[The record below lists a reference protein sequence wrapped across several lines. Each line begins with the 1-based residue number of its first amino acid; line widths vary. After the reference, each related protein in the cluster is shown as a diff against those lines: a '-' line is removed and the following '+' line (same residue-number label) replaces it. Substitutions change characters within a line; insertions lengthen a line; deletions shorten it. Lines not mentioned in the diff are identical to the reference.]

1 MSGGGKGGQ
10 STTEVKIPEWL
21 ETAARG
27 NIGRA
32 ENVAALGPMPYYGPD
47 VAAMTPMQTA
57 AGQGINTAAGAFG
70 LGTTDLSMG
79 MPAPQTFAGG
89 VQGYSSGG
97 LYDQSLAELQRR
109 APGQYNAI
117 TGMFINPQTGA
128 APLSFGSSVP
138 TFMPSMPTIPAPA
151 PAPVVDRG
159 GSDRAP
165 LAFGG
170 SNAGAGGGRGTT
182 SMATPAS
189 YMPGGVN
196 TRNPNSAVNRVA
208 AALSRP
214 QSAPT
219 QANRPVARSVA
230 TTNPSA
236 STQASMAKAA
246 AANAANRTATSA
258 KSGAGSSSSSS
269 ASTAAAAKAAAD
281 KAAADKAAAERA
293 ARDRIA
299 AAEKAAADKKA
310 ADAKAAE
317 ARAAAER
324 QARDRIAAAERDR
337 AASNRAAANKS
348 TRDAAQGKGGKS
360 GPSSRGNRSSGGSNA
375 TRR

>member
-1 MSGGGKGGQ
+1 MSGGGKGGK
-10 STTEVKIPEWL
+10 STTEVKIPDWL
-21 ETAARG
+21 ESAARS

-138 TFMPSMPTIPAPA
+138 AMPPMAAAPVTYPQ

-170 SNAGAGGGRGTT
+170 GAGRGTT

-189 YMPGGVN
+189 YMPGGIN
-196 TRNPNSAVNRVA
+196 TNNPNSVANRVA
-208 AALSRP
+208 AALSGP
-214 QSAPT
+214 QRAPT
-219 QANRPVARSVA
+219 QADRPVARPAGIS
-230 TTNPSA
+230 P
-236 STQASMAKAA
+236 AKG
-246 AANAANRTATSA
+246 TSKGDN
-258 KSGAGSSSSSS
+258 KSGS
-269 ASTAAAAKAAAD
+269 
-281 KAAADKAAAERA
+281 
-293 ARDRIA
+293 
-299 AAEKAAADKKA
+299 
-310 ADAKAAE
+310 
-317 ARAAAER
+317 
-324 QARDRIAAAERDR
+324 
-337 AASNRAAANKS
+337 
-348 TRDAAQGKGGKS
+348 KGGAS
-360 GPSSRGNRSSGGSNA
+360 SSGGNKGGGSRGGSSG
-375 TRR
+375 RR

>member
-1 MSGGGKGGQ
+1 MSNGGKGGK

-27 NIGRA
+27 NIARA
-32 ENVAALGPMPYYGPD
+32 ENVAGLGYTPYYGPD

-151 PAPVVDRG
+151 PVVDRG

-170 SNAGAGGGRGTT
+170 GGSSAGRAAGGFTSVRDMFDGGGAGRSGSTFSGG
-182 SMATPAS
+182 P
-189 YMPGGVN
+189 
-196 TRNPNSAVNRVA
+196 
-208 AALSRP
+208 LSG
-214 QSAPT
+214 
-219 QANRPVARSVA
+219 
-230 TTNPSA
+230 
-236 STQASMAKAA
+236 
-246 AANAANRTATSA
+246 AANRAGISPA
-258 KSGAGSSSSSS
+258 KGKSDGKSVSKGGSKGGGSSSGG
-269 ASTAAAAKAAAD
+269 
-281 KAAADKAAAERA
+281 
-293 ARDRIA
+293 
-299 AAEKAAADKKA
+299 
-310 ADAKAAE
+310 
-317 ARAAAER
+317 
-324 QARDRIAAAERDR
+324 
-337 AASNRAAANKS
+337 N
-348 TRDAAQGKGGKS
+348 KGG
-360 GPSSRGNRSSGGSNA
+360 GSRGGSA
-375 TRR
+375 GRR

>member
-1 MSGGGKGGQ
+1 MSGGGKGGK

-21 ETAARG
+21 EAAARS

-109 APGQYNAI
+109 APGQYDAI

-151 PAPVVDRG
+151 VKPNPNMGDVG
-159 GSDRAP
+159 G
-165 LAFGG
+165 FGNMSNKPSPSG
-170 SNAGAGGGRGTT
+170 SGTT
-182 SMATPAS
+182 SMATIGS
-189 YMPGGVN
+189 YLPGGVN
-196 TRNPNSAVNRVA
+196 TNKPTSAANIAA
-208 AALSRP
+208 AALTSKP
-214 QSAPT
+214 NKPT
-219 QANRPVARSVA
+219 SSNKPVAK
-230 TTNPSA
+230 P
-236 STQASMAKAA
+236 
-246 AANAANRTATSA
+246 
-258 KSGAGSSSSSS
+258 
-269 ASTAAAAKAAAD
+269 
-281 KAAADKAAAERA
+281 
-293 ARDRIA
+293 
-299 AAEKAAADKKA
+299 
-310 ADAKAAE
+310 
-317 ARAAAER
+317 
-324 QARDRIAAAERDR
+324 
-337 AASNRAAANKS
+337 
-348 TRDAAQGKGGKS
+348 
-360 GPSSRGNRSSGGSNA
+360 SSGGMGKGKA
-375 TRR
+375 

>member
-21 ETAARG
+21 ETAARS

-138 TFMPSMPTIPAPA
+138 AMPPMAAAPVTY
-151 PAPVVDRG
+151 PQPVVDRG

-170 SNAGAGGGRGTT
+170 GGSSASAPAAGGFTGIRDMFDGGGAGRSGSTFSGG
-182 SMATPAS
+182 P
-189 YMPGGVN
+189 
-196 TRNPNSAVNRVA
+196 
-208 AALSRP
+208 LSG
-214 QSAPT
+214 
-219 QANRPVARSVA
+219 
-230 TTNPSA
+230 
-236 STQASMAKAA
+236 
-246 AANAANRTATSA
+246 AANRAGISPAKGTSKGDN
-258 KSGAGSSSSSS
+258 KSGS
-269 ASTAAAAKAAAD
+269 
-281 KAAADKAAAERA
+281 
-293 ARDRIA
+293 
-299 AAEKAAADKKA
+299 
-310 ADAKAAE
+310 
-317 ARAAAER
+317 
-324 QARDRIAAAERDR
+324 
-337 AASNRAAANKS
+337 
-348 TRDAAQGKGGKS
+348 KGGAS
-360 GPSSRGNRSSGGSNA
+360 SSGGNKGGGSRGGSSG
-375 TRR
+375 RR

>member
-1 MSGGGKGGQ
+1 MSGGGKGGK

-21 ETAARG
+21 EAAARS

-109 APGQYNAI
+109 APGQYDAI

-151 PAPVVDRG
+151 VKPNPNMGDVG
-159 GSDRAP
+159 G
-165 LAFGG
+165 FGNMSNKPSPSG
-170 SNAGAGGGRGTT
+170 SGTT
-182 SMATPAS
+182 SMATIGS
-189 YMPGGVN
+189 YLPGGVN
-196 TRNPNSAVNRVA
+196 TNKPTSAANIAA
-208 AALSRP
+208 AALTSKP
-214 QSAPT
+214 NKPT
-219 QANRPVARSVA
+219 SSNKPVAK
-230 TTNPSA
+230 PS
-236 STQASMAKAA
+236 SGSM
-246 AANAANRTATSA
+246 
-258 KSGAGSSSSSS
+258 
-269 ASTAAAAKAAAD
+269 
-281 KAAADKAAAERA
+281 
-293 ARDRIA
+293 
-299 AAEKAAADKKA
+299 
-310 ADAKAAE
+310 
-317 ARAAAER
+317 
-324 QARDRIAAAERDR
+324 
-337 AASNRAAANKS
+337 
-348 TRDAAQGKGGKS
+348 GKGK
-360 GPSSRGNRSSGGSNA
+360 A
-375 TRR
+375 

>member
-1 MSGGGKGGQ
+1 MSGGGKGGK
-10 STTEVKIPEWL
+10 STTEVKIPDWL
-21 ETAARG
+21 ESAARS

-32 ENVAALGPMPYYGPD
+32 ENVAVLGPMPYYGPD

-138 TFMPSMPTIPAPA
+138 AIPPMAAAPVTYPQ

-170 SNAGAGGGRGTT
+170 GGSSAGRAAGGFTGIRDMFDGGGAGRSGSTFSGG
-182 SMATPAS
+182 P
-189 YMPGGVN
+189 
-196 TRNPNSAVNRVA
+196 
-208 AALSRP
+208 LSG
-214 QSAPT
+214 
-219 QANRPVARSVA
+219 
-230 TTNPSA
+230 
-236 STQASMAKAA
+236 
-246 AANAANRTATSA
+246 AANRAGISPAKGTSKGDN
-258 KSGAGSSSSSS
+258 KSGS
-269 ASTAAAAKAAAD
+269 
-281 KAAADKAAAERA
+281 
-293 ARDRIA
+293 
-299 AAEKAAADKKA
+299 
-310 ADAKAAE
+310 
-317 ARAAAER
+317 
-324 QARDRIAAAERDR
+324 
-337 AASNRAAANKS
+337 
-348 TRDAAQGKGGKS
+348 KGGAS
-360 GPSSRGNRSSGGSNA
+360 SSGGNKGGGSRGGSSG
-375 TRR
+375 RR

>member
-1 MSGGGKGGQ
+1 MSGGGKGGK
-10 STTEVKIPEWL
+10 STTEVKIPDWL
-21 ETAARG
+21 ESAARS

-109 APGQYNAI
+109 APGQYDAI

-151 PAPVVDRG
+151 TAPAPVVDRG

-170 SNAGAGGGRGTT
+170 GGSSASAPAATGGFTGIRDMFDGGGAGRSGSTFSGGPLSG
-182 SMATPAS
+182 AA
-189 YMPGGVN
+189 
-196 TRNPNSAVNRVA
+196 NRVGISPVA
-208 AALSRP
+208 AAP
-214 QSAPT
+214 AP
-219 QANRPVARSVA
+219 APARTV
-230 TTNPSA
+230 TTA
-236 STQASMAKAA
+236 S
-246 AANAANRTATSA
+246 N
-258 KSGAGSSSSSS
+258 
-269 ASTAAAAKAAAD
+269 TAARER
-281 KAAADKAAAERA
+281 ERA
-293 ARDRIA
+293 AA
-299 AAEKAAADKKA
+299 S
-310 ADAKAAE
+310 
-317 ARAAAER
+317 
-324 QARDRIAAAERDR
+324 
-337 AASNRAAANKS
+337 ASNRAAASK
-348 TRDAAQGKGGKS
+348 AQREAGEGKGGKS
-360 GPSSRGNRSSGGSNA
+360 GPKGGSSSGGSNKG
-375 TRR
+375 RR

>member
-1 MSGGGKGGQ
+1 MSGGGKGGK
-10 STTEVKIPEWL
+10 STTEVKIPDWL
-21 ETAARG
+21 ESAARS

-70 LGTTDLSMG
+70 LGTADLSMG

-138 TFMPSMPTIPAPA
+138 AMPPMAAAPVTYPQ

-170 SNAGAGGGRGTT
+170 GGSSASAPAAGGTT

-189 YMPGGVN
+189 YMPGGIN
-196 TRNPNSAVNRVA
+196 TNNPNSVANRVA
-208 AALSRP
+208 AALSGP
-214 QSAPT
+214 QRAPT
-219 QANRPVARSVA
+219 QADRPVARPAAVA
-230 TTNPSA
+230 P
-236 STQASMAKAA
+236 AKAA
-246 AANAANRTATSA
+246 PA
-258 KSGAGSSSSSS
+258 KSAPSKSSASKSSSS
-269 ASTAAAAKAAAD
+269 
-281 KAAADKAAAERA
+281 
-293 ARDRIA
+293 
-299 AAEKAAADKKA
+299 
-310 ADAKAAE
+310 
-317 ARAAAER
+317 
-324 QARDRIAAAERDR
+324 
-337 AASNRAAANKS
+337 KS
-348 TRDAAQGKGGKS
+348 
-360 GPSSRGNRSSGGSNA
+360 SSGGSRGGSSG
-375 TRR
+375 RR

>member
-32 ENVAALGPMPYYGPD
+32 ENVAGLGYTPYYGPD

-70 LGTTDLSMG
+70 LGSGELSMG

-109 APGQYNAI
+109 APGQYNAM

-138 TFMPSMPTIPAPA
+138 TFMPSMPTIPATA

-170 SNAGAGGGRGTT
+170 GGSSASAPAAGGFTGIRDMFDGGGAGRSGSTFSGG
-182 SMATPAS
+182 P
-189 YMPGGVN
+189 
-196 TRNPNSAVNRVA
+196 
-208 AALSRP
+208 LSG
-214 QSAPT
+214 
-219 QANRPVARSVA
+219 
-230 TTNPSA
+230 
-236 STQASMAKAA
+236 
-246 AANAANRTATSA
+246 AANRVGVNPA
-258 KSGAGSSSSSS
+258 GA
-269 ASTAAAAKAAAD
+269 
-281 KAAADKAAAERA
+281 R
-293 ARDRIA
+293 
-299 AAEKAAADKKA
+299 
-310 ADAKAAE
+310 
-317 ARAAAER
+317 
-324 QARDRIAAAERDR
+324 
-337 AASNRAAANKS
+337 
-348 TRDAAQGKGGKS
+348 
-360 GPSSRGNRSSGGSNA
+360 GSNKG
-375 TRR
+375 RR

>member
-1 MSGGGKGGQ
+1 MSGGGKGGK

-21 ETAARG
+21 ESAARS

-109 APGQYNAI
+109 APGQYDAI
-117 TGMFINPQTGA
+117 TGMFINPRTGA

-138 TFMPSMPTIPAPA
+138 AMPPMAAPS
-151 PAPVVDRG
+151 PVVAPVAPVERG

-170 SNAGAGGGRGTT
+170 GGSSAGAGRGTT

-189 YMPGGVN
+189 YMPGGIN
-196 TRNPNSAVNRVA
+196 TRDPGSVANRIA
-208 AALSRP
+208 AAVSGP
-214 QSAPT
+214 QKAPT
-219 QANRPVARSVA
+219 QANRPVARAVA
-230 TTNPSA
+230 TAKPSA

-246 AANAANRTATSA
+246 AAN
-258 KSGAGSSSSSS
+258 SG
-269 ASTAAAAKAAAD
+269 
-281 KAAADKAAAERA
+281 
-293 ARDRIA
+293 
-299 AAEKAAADKKA
+299 KK
-310 ADAKAAE
+310 
-317 ARAAAER
+317 
-324 QARDRIAAAERDR
+324 
-337 AASNRAAANKS
+337 
-348 TRDAAQGKGGKS
+348 GKK
-360 GPSSRGNRSSGGSNA
+360 
-375 TRR
+375 